1 MRLVLKN
8 EQILHVYFVAKKKKK
23 LIFLFYIYNFYFEN
37 LIYEW
42 IKQFE
47 NQRESDPIFVIH
59 ACNEG
64 FFFFF
69 GHNFSF
75 ISI

>member
-8 EQILHVYFVAKKKKK
+8 EQILHVYFVAKKK

-47 NQRESDPIFVIH
+47 NQQESDPIFVIH
-59 ACNEG
+59 ACNEA
-64 FFFFF
+64 FFCLV
-69 GHNFSF
+69 S
-75 ISI
+75 